1 MKQVTSVGGAPIR
14 ILVVGGGCAGMS
26 AALRLQRGLAE
37 RLRRGEAEITVV
49 EPQPYLTYQPLL
61 AEVAAG
67 SIDPR
72 HVVVP
77 LRRVLP
83 DCRVLTARITRIDHA
98 TRRAWADAAARGE
111 PPAPTELAYDV
122 LVVAAGSVSRTAPVP
137 GLAEHGLGFSTVGEA
152 VSLRNHVLEQLDL
165 ASSTR
170 DPALRQAALTFVFVG
185 GGYAGVGALAELE
198 DMARYAVRGYHN
210 VAQEDLRWVLV
221 EATDRILAE
230 AGAHGSG
237 PEVAAH
243 TLAQLR
249 DRSIDVRLGTT
260 LESATGGLML
270 LSDGSRFAARTLVW
284 TAGVRP
290 SPLLRDTDLPLD
302 AEGRVRCLPS
312 LQAVGP
318 DGGALPGVWAA
329 GDCAAVPD
337 PFADGRPCAPNAE
350 HAFAQSQVLADNVI
364 AWLDSVEA
372 APGTAGDAGRDRRAP
387 ISQGQGRE
395 GRDGRGQSDYLPDLA
410 GCSTS
415 LGLGRGVAHTRRG
428 RVTGRRAWLLHRA
441 RHLRRLPTADR
452 RVRVLTDWLLAGL
465 FTREVVSLGTLE
477 HPRSEFEAGFA
488 EGGPAGHG

>member
-1 MKQVTSVGGAPIR
+1 MKQVTSAGEAPLR
-14 ILVVGGGCAGMS
+14 VLVVGGGCAGMS
-26 AALRLQRGLAE
+26 AALRLQRGLRD
-37 RLRRGEAEITVV
+37 RLRRDEARITVV
-49 EPQPYLTYQPLL
+49 EPQPYLTYHPLL

-98 TRRAWADAAARGE
+98 TRRAWADPAQHGDPAA
-111 PPAPTELAYDV
+111 PVELAYDV
-122 LVVAAGSVSRTAPVP
+122 LVVAPGSVSRTAPVP

-152 VSLRNHVLEQLDL
+152 VALRNHVLEQLDL

-185 GGYAGVGALAELE
+185 AGYAGVGALAELE

-230 AGAHGSG
+230 AGSHGSG
-237 PEVAAH
+237 AELATH

-249 DRSIDVRLGTT
+249 DRSVDVRLGTT

-290 SPLLRDTDLPLD
+290 APLLRATDLPLD
-302 AEGRVRCLPS
+302 AEGRVRCLPT
-312 LQAVGP
+312 LQVLGR
-318 DGGALPGVWAA
+318 DGLPLPGVWAA

-337 PFADGRPCAPNAE
+337 PYAAGEPCAPNAQ
-350 HAFAQSQVLADNVI
+350 HAFAQAQLLADNVL
-364 AWLDSVEA
+364 ASLASAD
-372 APGTAGDAGRDRRAP
+372 
-387 ISQGQGRE
+387 QRE
-395 GRDGRGQSDYLPDLA
+395 YRPDLA

-415 LGLGRGVAHTRRG
+415 LGIGRGVAQTRRG
-428 RVTGRRAWLLHRA
+428 RLTGRRAWLLHRV
-441 RHLRRLPTADR
+441 RQLRRLPSADR
-452 RVRVLTDWLLAGL
+452 RVRVLIDWMLAGV
-465 FTREVVSLGTLE
+465 FSREVVSLGTVE
-477 HPRSEFEAGFA
+477 HPRSEFEAGFV
-488 EGGPAGHG
+488 EGGPAGRG

>member
-1 MKQVTSVGGAPIR
+1 MRHGCVKQVTSVGGAPIR

-26 AALRLQRGLAE
+26 AALRLQRGLRD

-49 EPQPYLTYQPLL
+49 EPQPYLTYNPLL

-83 DCRVLTARITRIDHA
+83 DCQVLTARITRIEHA
-98 TRRAWADAAARGE
+98 TRRAWVRAASPGE
-111 PPAPTELAYDV
+111 PSAPTELGYDV
-122 LVVAAGSVSRTAPVP
+122 LVVAPGSVSRTAPVP

-152 VSLRNHVLEQLDL
+152 VGLRNHVLEQLDL

-185 GGYAGVGALAELE
+185 AGYAGVGALAELE

-210 VAQEDLRWVLV
+210 IVQEDLRWVLV
-221 EATDRILAE
+221 EATDRILTE

-237 PEVAAH
+237 PGLAAH
-243 TLAQLR
+243 TLAELR
-249 DRSIDVRLGTT
+249 DRSVDVRLSTT
-260 LESATGGLML
+260 LESAVDGLMT

-290 SPLLRDTDLPLD
+290 APLLRETDLPLD

-312 LQAVGP
+312 LQALGP
-318 DGGALPGVWAA
+318 DGAPLPGVWAA

-337 PFADGRPCAPNAE
+337 PYADGAPCAPNAE
-350 HAFAQSQVLADNVI
+350 HAFAQAQLLADNVL
-364 AWLDSVEA
+364 AWLA
-372 APGTAGDAGRDRRAP
+372 AT
-387 ISQGQGRE
+387 GQAV
-395 GRDGRGQSDYLPDLA
+395 GQPPPQRSYLPDLA

-415 LGLGRGVAHTRRG
+415 LGIGRGVADTRRG
-428 RVTGRRAWLLHRA
+428 RITGRRAWLLHRA

-465 FTREVVSLGTLE
+465 FTREVVSLGTVE
-477 HPRSEFEAGFA
+477 HPRSEFEAGFPD
-488 EGGPAGHG
+488 GGQAGRG

>member
-1 MKQVTSVGGAPIR
+1 MRHGSVKQVTSVGGAPIR

-26 AALRLQRGLAE
+26 AALRLQRGLRD
-37 RLRRGEAEITVV
+37 RLRRGQVEITVV

-77 LRRVLP
+77 LRRALP
-83 DCRVLTARITRIDHA
+83 ECRVLTARITRIEHA
-98 TRRAWADAAARGE
+98 TRRAWIDTAPHGE
-111 PPAPTELAYDV
+111 PPSPVELAYDV
-122 LVVAAGSVSRTAPVP
+122 LVVAPGSVSRTVPVP

-185 GGYAGVGALAELE
+185 AGYAGVGALAELE

-210 VAQEDLRWVLV
+210 VAQHDLRWVLV

-230 AGAHGSG
+230 AGVHGSG

-243 TLAQLR
+243 TLAELR

-260 LESATGGLML
+260 LESAADGVML
-270 LSDGSRFAARTLVW
+270 LSDGTRFAARTLVW

-290 SPLLRDTDLPLD
+290 APLLRATDLPLD
-302 AEGRVRCLPS
+302 TEGRVRCLPT

-329 GDCAAVPD
+329 GDCASVPD
-337 PFADGRPCAPNAE
+337 PHADGRPCAPNAQ

-364 AWLDSVEA
+364 AWLDEIERPSS
-372 APGTAGDAGRDRRAP
+372 AGRPA
-387 ISQGQGRE
+387 
-395 GRDGRGQSDYLPDLA
+395 QSDYLPDLA

-415 LGLGRGVAHTRRG
+415 LGLGRGVARTRRG
-428 RVTGRRAWLLHRA
+428 RLTGRRAWLLHRA
-441 RHLRRLPTADR
+441 RHLRRLPSADR
-452 RVRVLTDWLLAGL
+452 RVRVLMDWLLAGL
-465 FTREVVSLGTLE
+465 FTREVVSLGTVE
-477 HPRSEFEAGFA
+477 HPRSEFEAGFEA
-488 EGGPAGHG
+488 GFVEGGPTGHG